1 MKQILFRFPKLQHL
15 LFSGVDFMV
24 TVRKVSRGRRNPPA
38 LGATVQEWL
47 LFVNTISDKDFP
59 SLKACKSEGGEKLA
73 HTKYTGGL
81 RRVTFAS
88 KYRYENDSELIF
100 ALPKLK
106 IELKNEH
113 DLPMTSSIS
122 KRVSSQNISK
132 EIEAFPTLP
141 NKHVVDTSF
150 LSRFDESINVTM
162 DVGLLFY
169 LHDLILSYMKE
180 KESASTSKYIVL
192 CYTKK

>member
-1 MKQILFRFPKLQHL
+1 
-15 LFSGVDFMV
+15 MV

-59 SLKACKSEGGEKLA
+59 SLKTPRNEGGEKLA

-100 ALPKLK
+100 AVPKLK

-122 KRVSSQNISK
+122 KRLSSQNITK

-150 LSRFDESINVTM
+150 LSHFDESINVTM

-180 KESASTSKYIVL
+180 KESASTSKYIDCILL
-192 CYTKK
+192 CQKKIVTLDVNEWGSD